1 MKQIYALEHFNNYFN
16 HKVIKYDTLE
26 EYLHNSD
33 KYEPLAGVNFNP
45 ADGVNTTHIINAI
58 DINPDYLLVVDDA
71 NNIVSR
77 WFITDAVQIRNGQHK
92 LSLLRDVIAEHYSE
106 VIDAP
111 CLVDRAMV
119 DIENPLLYNAE
130 GDNTFNQIKQSEHL
144 LKDETNTN
152 WIVGYIA
159 RDTNIADEISS
170 VTQSDKIYKQ
180 LDGLDI
186 QWNVDGDPTQGGTVN
201 IANNIELMTHLIKQR
216 GGRFWDIYD
225 KIEGT
230 DLNNLN
236 ASVITQYS
244 LGHQAPGFITVPND
258 ATTDKIRDKWHMDL
272 YYKKILLALRA
283 YYDSIKI
290 QLINSSDLYD
300 IMVCNNQIL
309 YSLKNQ
315 KYYKFTIKST
325 LVKKKVIKLPVDNV
339 PNVVSELDNVASDLT
354 QGLGLPFQRY
364 SDPYEI
370 TLNYSQMQIALQEAA
385 PEEIIKTKISN
396 DRQHL
401 IDAPFDMFAIP
412 YSIRNYNLAQQI
424 NLKLAS
430 NIYDMQILPYCPV
443 RELIGANG
451 VSLSLGAENISYNHI
466 TDSSGKN
473 ISYILWA
480 SKSSDVFRIKHK
492 IAVPNNNIDLKI
504 YSETTFVRLVSPNY
518 NGVFEFNAAKNG
530 GVDYFEV
537 SYTYKPYSPYIHVNP
552 NFKGLYGQDFNDARG
567 LQCNG
572 DFSVSMTSDAWRQ
585 YEINNKNY
593 QNIFN
598 TEIKTMDENQR
609 RQNISSGIGAGLS
622 AFGTGVMLSL
632 VGSNPWLGVFGGIGS
647 AMAGAADIGIQN
659 EMYQNNRQA
668 KIDTFNMSLGN
679 IKARPDS
686 LTKVSAHTITNKYF
700 PFVEVYSSTDVEKE
714 IYKNK
719 LTYYGMSIK
728 ALGKI
733 SDYINIPNFSY
744 FKGSLVR
751 LDSIKDDTH
760 VVNQIAQELNG
771 GLYF

>member
-1 MKQIYALEHFNNYFN
+1 MNNLFLLEGFSNYFN
-16 HKVIKYDTLE
+16 KQVKRFDVLDD
-26 EYLHNSD
+26 YLLKCK
-33 KYEPLAGVNFNP
+33 KYETMRSVNFVFG
-45 ADGVNTTHIINAI
+45 DGINTSQILQSKIK
-58 DINPDYLLVVDDA
+58 INPDYLIVTDDKME
-71 NNIVSR
+71 IVGR
-77 WFITDAVQIRNGQHK
+77 WFVIENNNLRNGQSRLTLK
-92 LSLLRDVIAEHYSE
+92 RDVIAENLDE
-106 VIDAP
+106 VLDAEM
-111 CLVDRAMV
+111 LIERANV
-119 DIENPLLYNAE
+119 NSDNPLFFVSENE
-130 GDNTFNQIKQSEHL
+130 SFNQIKQSEHL
-144 LKDETNTN
+144 LKDETGTN

-201 IANNIELMTHLIKQR
+201 IANNIELMTHLIRQR

-370 TLNYSQMQIALQEAA
+370 TLNYSQMQIGLQEAA
-385 PEEIIKTKISN
+385 PEEVIKTKISN

-443 RELIGANG
+443 RELIGADG

-585 YEINNKNY
+585 YEVNNKNY

-609 RQNISSGIGAGLS
+609 LSMISKGISTTL
-622 AFGTGVMLSL
+622 
-632 VGSNPWLGVFGGIGS
+632 GGIGTGLV
-647 AMAGAADIGIQN
+647 AGLFAGNPFIGLGAGMLSTGAGVADLGIAQD
-659 EMYQNNRQA
+659 MYENSRQA
-668 KIDTFNMSLGN
+668 KVDSFNLNLGN

-700 PFVEVYSSTDVEKE
+700 PFIEIYSSTETEKE
-714 IYKNK
+714 ILKNK
-719 LTYYGMSIK
+719 LRLTGMK
-728 ALGKI
+728 LNFVGKI
-733 SDYINIPNFSY
+733 ND
-744 FKGSLVR
+744 
-751 LDSIKDDTH
+751 IKDSVGFSFVKGTILRINLNEDSH
-760 VVNQIAQELNG
+760 FVQEINNRIQG
-771 GLYF
+771 GIYL